1 MARIRTIKPEFFR
14 HEGLYE
20 AEIKTK
26 LPLRIAYAG
35 LWTSCDRE
43 GRFKWRPRQLK
54 LDSLP
59 YDDVDFSRVLDALQS
74 RGFLVKYEIDGDQYG
89 AIPSWKS
96 HQVINNKELASILP
110 EPPESL
116 IESSTYTRES
126 RVDDAML
133 TPLNLDQGEGKGKEG
148 KGKGKE
154 AANAAATVVACPPDV
169 DKQVWDDWVA
179 LRKGKGAKVTE
190 TAVSGARLEA
200 EKIGWTLQQFLV
212 EWCTRGSQGLKA
224 EWIVGKQSPADK
236 RQSHMAQLTRGMSIP
251 KPQPFWSKPVTV
263 IEEIPNVEPK
273 RLL

>member
-116 IESSTYTRES
+116 IESSTYTRDS

-148 KGKGKE
+148 KGKGKGKE
-154 AANAAATVVACPPDV
+154 LTATVSRPDSV
-169 DKQVWDDWVA
+169 NQQIWDDWM
-179 LRKGKGAKVTE
+179 LIRKKKGAPLTQTAWDSFEAEVKKSGWTTE
-190 TAVSGARLEA
+190 DAIRECCSRNWQTFKADWVNKDKKASGGFQHFNKQEALEA
-200 EKIGWTLQQFLV
+200 SNRAIAERFL
-212 EWCTRGSQGLKA
+212 TKDISNA
-224 EWIVGKQSPADK
+224 E
-236 RQSHMAQLTRGMSIP
+236 
-251 KPQPFWSKPVTV
+251 
-263 IEEIPNVEPK
+263 
-273 RLL
+273 